1 MSVEWKYSER
11 AVSTLIR
18 WLRSVVLPVV
28 VAAAAAAALGGCGG
42 SMAVGGLGMVD
53 LAVCVVVWIWHW
65 HRRCDV
71 EEEEL
76 VKM

>member
-11 AVSTLIR
+11 AASTLIR

-28 VAAAAAAALGGCGG
+28 VAAAAAALGGCGG

-65 HRRCDV
+65 QCDV

>member
-1 MSVEWKYSER
+1 MEWRYSER
-11 AVSTLIR
+11 VASTLIR

-28 VAAAAAAALGGCGG
+28 VAAAAVVVLAAALGGCGG
-42 SMAVGGLGMVD
+42 SMAVGGLGMV
-53 LAVCVVVWIWHW
+53 VWIWHW
-65 HRRCDV
+65 KCGV